1 MRISRDGQI
10 LQRALKR
17 QDLDTVKEIIS
28 AKKVGVN
35 EYCHEMRL
43 KPIHQ
48 AALNGWF
55 EAAEYLVEAGS
66 EIDPL
71 NGMRETP
78 LQLAACYGHVEI
90 MQLLLDRG
98 ADPTHADWRGKTI
111 LQSADEG
118 GFTRDSDKRK
128 QAVAMIEAALQAR
141 RGGGASGAVTK
152 KKKATKTTEV
162 CHVCTKPG
170 DKICGKCKNA
180 RYCSLE
186 CQKKD
191 WATHK
196 LSCTRTV

>member
-10 LQRALKR
+10 LQRALERK
-17 QDLDTVKEIIS
+17 DLDTVKEIIS
-28 AKKVGVN
+28 SKKVGVN
-35 EYCHEMRL
+35 EYCHEMSL
-43 KPIHQ
+43 T
-48 AALNGWF
+48 
-55 EAAEYLVEAGS
+55 
-66 EIDPL
+66 L
-71 NGMRETP
+71 NGMQETP
-78 LQLAACYGHVEI
+78 LQLAACYGHVDI
-90 MQLLLDRG
+90 IQLLLDRG

-191 WATHK
+191 WDT
-196 LSCTRTV
+196 